1 MYEIP
6 KIAVPIVLHLSN
18 DESIPGSVWVT
29 EDLLSTNG
37 TPLIED
43 FLNQEED
50 VFFSFRSDA
59 GAFRLI
65 NKEHIIFVETEQDD
79 TEVKSATPFAPSTM
93 VAHFA
98 NAQTLYGVVYPT
110 LAEETRV
117 SDFLNQPLKFLVLYR
132 QQQKIIFNRDLVV
145 YANAN

>member
-6 KIAVPIVLHLSN
+6 KIPVPIVLHLSN
-18 DESIPGSVWVT
+18 DESIPGSVWIT

-43 FLNQEED
+43 FLNQDED
-50 VFFSFRSDA
+50 FFFSFRSDA

-65 NKEHIIFVETEQDD
+65 NKDHIIFIETEQDD
-79 TEVKSATPFAPSTM
+79 TEVKSITPFTPSTM

-110 LAEETRV
+110 RAEETRV

>member
-6 KIAVPIVLHLSN
+6 KIAVSLVLHLSN
-18 DESIPGSVWVT
+18 DESIPGIVWLT
-29 EDLLSTNG
+29 EDLISSTGNA
-37 TPLIED
+37 LIED
-43 FLNQEED
+43 FLNQSQD
-50 VFFSFRSDA
+50 NFFSFESDA

-65 NKEHIIFVETEQDD
+65 NRDHITYVETDQSDA
-79 TEVKSATPFAPSTM
+79 EVTSQTPHAPSSM
-93 VAHFA
+93 VAHFV

-117 SDFLNQPLKFLVLYR
+117 SDFLNQNDDFLVLYR
-132 QQQKIIFNRDLVV
+132 QQQKIIFNRNLVI

>member
-6 KIAVPIVLHLSN
+6 KIAVSIVLHLSN

-29 EDLLSTNG
+29 EDLLSANG
-37 TPLIED
+37 TPLLED
-43 FLNQEED
+43 FLNVEED
-50 VFFSFRSDA
+50 SFFSFRSDA

-65 NKEHIIFVETEQDD
+65 NKDHIIFIETEQDD
-79 TEVKSATPFAPSTM
+79 TEVKSTTPFAPSTM

-132 QQQKIIFNRDLVV
+132 QEKKIVFNRDLVV